1 MSYDSMHSSGGRGSP
16 VRAKLKWMNDAKGF
30 GFVVPE
36 GHPSDAFLHI
46 TVLRRIGIET
56 LGEGAEILCTIGPGP
71 KGPQV
76 IDVLEV
82 FSHGTVSSSP
92 GYSTAGKSFGA
103 PPRFSSS
110 RPATD
115 GPTEELTGVVKWYK
129 PEKSFGFIIPDGGD
143 KDIFVHK
150 SCLDR
155 AGIDILVPGQKVR
168 ATVKTVPRGR
178 EVVTI
183 ALQE

>member
-1 MSYDSMHSSGGRGSP
+1 MPGGRGKP
-16 VRAKLKWMNDAKGF
+16 VRAKIKWMNDAKGF
-30 GFVVPE
+30 GFVVPD
-36 GHPSDAFLHI
+36 GQPSDAFLHI
-46 TVLRRIGIET
+46 TVLRRIGVET

-76 IDVLEV
+76 VEVLEV
-82 FSHGTVSSSP
+82 FSHGTIPSPP
-92 GYSTAGKSFGA
+92 GYNSVGKSFGA
-103 PPRFSSS
+103 PPRFPSA
-110 RPATD
+110 RPAAD
-115 GPTEELTGVVKWYK
+115 GPTEELTGIVKWYK
-129 PEKSFGFIIPDGGD
+129 PEKSFGFIIPDDGD
-143 KDIFVHK
+143 RDVFVHK

-155 AGIDILVPGQKVR
+155 AGIDMLVPGQKIR

>member
-1 MSYDSMHSSGGRGSP
+1 MHTSGRQGSP
-16 VRAKLKWMNDAKGF
+16 VRATLKWMNDAKGF

-36 GHPSDAFLHI
+36 GLPSDAFLHI
-46 TVLRRIGIET
+46 TVLRRIGLET

-76 IDVLEV
+76 VEILEV
-82 FSHGTVSSSP
+82 FSHGNAAPSRSP
-92 GYSTAGKSFGA
+92 GNFSRSPGNFGA
-103 PPRFSSS
+103 PRHAPRSCH
-110 RPATD
+110 PD
-115 GPTEELTGVVKWYK
+115 GPTEDLTGVVKWYK
-129 PEKSFGFIIPDGGD
+129 PEKSFGFIIPDDGD

-155 AGIDILVPGQKVR
+155 AGIDMLVPGQKVR
-168 ATVKTVPRGR
+168 ATVKSVPRGR

-183 ALQE
+183 SLQE